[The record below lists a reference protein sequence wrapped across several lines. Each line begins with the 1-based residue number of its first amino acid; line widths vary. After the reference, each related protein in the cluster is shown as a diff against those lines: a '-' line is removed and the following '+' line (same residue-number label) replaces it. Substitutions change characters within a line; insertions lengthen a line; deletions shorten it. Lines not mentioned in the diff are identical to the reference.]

1 MALALPG
8 VANAAPV
15 TVIPGLPPV
24 EIPNIPGLPTPP
36 APSTPETPRP
46 FPSTSRTAGEAGRAG
61 HAERQ
66 TSMGYVALAD
76 DKAHTIWW
84 WKDGEIVKKMPISMG
99 SDKHPTP
106 NGVYHTKEKYRD
118 MYMDSSTYGVPV
130 DSAEGY
136 RTYVEYATRMSWD
149 GIFIHAAPW
158 SVEQQGV
165 SNVSHGCINVS
176 TENGKWVY
184 DNIPRG
190 TPIVVRGTIGGQY
203 TGDYAPPT
211 RSSAQGRSPAGDRPC
226 AFRRAAQPDVVSRS
240 RRPGPWAGA
249 VDRGVRGGEGR
260 PDL

>member
-1 MALALPG
+1 MREIFIDPKVRPVLTRKAPTARTAGRRSTRRLAGVAAGVLTMALALPG

-36 APSTPETPRP
+36 APSTPETPQP
-46 FPSTSRTAGEAGRAG
+46 PSTSKTPEKP
-61 HAERQ
+61 AEPAMPNVK
-66 TSMGYVALAD
+66 TSTGYVALAD

-203 TGDYAPPT
+203 TGD
-211 RSSAQGRSPAGDRPC
+211 
-226 AFRRAAQPDVVSRS
+226 
-240 RRPGPWAGA
+240 
-249 VDRGVRGGEGR
+249 
-260 PDL
+260 

>member
-1 MALALPG
+1 MREIFIEPKVRPVLTRKVHSSRAAGRRSTRRLAGVVVGVLTMALALPG

-24 EIPNIPGLPTPP
+24 EIPEIPGLPTPP
-36 APSTPETPRP
+36 APSTPEKTTPEP
-46 FPSTSRTAGEAGRAG
+46 PTSTTPEKPADPAMPNVK
-61 HAERQ
+61 
-66 TSMGYVALAD
+66 TKTGYIALAD
-76 DKAHTIWW
+76 DKTHTITW
-84 WKDGEIVKKMPISMG
+84 WKNGEIVKKMPISMG

-130 DSAEGY
+130 DSPEGY

-158 SVEQQGV
+158 SVAQQGN

-184 DNIPRG
+184 DNIPSG
-190 TPIVVRGTIGGQY
+190 TPIVVRNTIGGQY
-203 TGDYAPPT
+203 TGD
-211 RSSAQGRSPAGDRPC
+211 
-226 AFRRAAQPDVVSRS
+226 
-240 RRPGPWAGA
+240 
-249 VDRGVRGGEGR
+249 
-260 PDL
+260 

>member
-1 MALALPG
+1 MLNTNPSPRHRRGIGRLVAVVIGVLAMALALPG
-8 VANAAPV
+8 LAQATPV

-24 EIPNIPGLPTPP
+24 EVPNIPGLPTPST
-36 APSTPETPRP
+36 PSTPKSTPKP
-46 FPSTSRTAGEAGRAG
+46 PSTTTQPTPTVPAVPNVKSSTGWI
-61 HAERQ
+61 
-66 TSMGYVALAD
+66 ALARD
-76 DKAHTIWW
+76 STKTIYWY
-84 WKDGEIVKKMPISMG
+84 KNGEFVKSMPISMG

-158 SVEQQGV
+158 SVAQQGK

-184 DNIPRG
+184 DNIGQG
-190 TPIVVRGTIGGQY
+190 TPIVVQGTVGGRY
-203 TGDYAPPT
+203 TGD
-211 RSSAQGRSPAGDRPC
+211 
-226 AFRRAAQPDVVSRS
+226 
-240 RRPGPWAGA
+240 
-249 VDRGVRGGEGR
+249 
-260 PDL
+260 